1 MSSDETLSRDAMP
14 VSTVE
19 SWILRTRSTLD
30 EPSDRMD
37 VPMKSGAKSTNSA
50 EHPQQ
55 ALGIEVSLLTGA
67 ADKPYAFGLAT
78 ELAAEEVVLDVIGND
93 ELDCPEFHG
102 LPKLN
107 FLNLRGDQDPNVSR
121 LRKALRVLLY
131 YLKLIRYAAGA
142 QPRIFHILWN
152 NKFKHFDRTI
162 LMLYYRWLGKKVVL
176 TVHNVNAETR
186 DSRDSW
192 WNRLTLRLQYQLADH
207 LFLHTEKMREELIK
221 SFGVARDR
229 TTVIPFGINNAV
241 PNTDLSSQEARV
253 RLGIRENEKMIL
265 FFGHIAP
272 YKGLEYLVAAF
283 QKVALKHGEYRLVVA
298 GRPKDCE
305 KYWQEIL
312 DSIRDDVRDGRIL
325 LRAQYIPDEETEVFF
340 KAADVMVLPYRYI
353 YQSGVLFLG
362 YSFGLPVLAAD
373 VGALKE
379 DVVEGKTGFVFAPE
393 NSGDLARVIENYF
406 ASDLYKELSSRRR
419 GIIDYANERNSWHV
433 VGELTRGVYSKLL
446 QYETPEKLLN
456 ERQSEAHGE

>member
-1 MSSDETLSRDAMP
+1 
-14 VSTVE
+14 
-19 SWILRTRSTLD
+19 
-30 EPSDRMD
+30 MD
-37 VPMKSGAKSTNSA
+37 VPMKSGAKSTNPA

-55 ALGIEVSLLTGA
+55 ALEIEVSLLTGA

-102 LPKLN
+102 SPKLN
-107 FLNLRGDQDPNVSR
+107 FLNLRGDQNPNVSGF
-121 LRKALRVLLY
+121 RKALRVLNY

-192 WNRLTLRLQYQLADH
+192 WNRLTLRLQYQLSDH
-207 LFLHTEKMREELIK
+207 LFLHTEKMRDELIEG
-221 SFGVARDR
+221 FGVARDR

-241 PNTDLSSQEARV
+241 PNTDLSSREARA
-253 RLGIRENEKMIL
+253 RLGIRENEKVIL

-283 QKVALKHGEYRLVVA
+283 RKVALKQGEYRLVVA

-312 DSIRDDVRDGRIL
+312 DSIRDEVRDARIL
-325 LRAQYIPDEETEVFF
+325 LRADYIPDEETEVFF

-373 VGALKE
+373 VGSLKE
-379 DVVEGKTGFVFAPE
+379 EVVEGKTGFVFAPE
-393 NSGDLARVIENYF
+393 NSEDLARVIENYF

-446 QYETPEKLLN
+446 HHETQEKLLN
-456 ERQSEAHGE
+456 ERQSEAHGG

>member
-1 MSSDETLSRDAMP
+1 
-14 VSTVE
+14 
-19 SWILRTRSTLD
+19 
-30 EPSDRMD
+30 
-37 VPMKSGAKSTNSA
+37 MKSGAKSTNSA

>member
-1 MSSDETLSRDAMP
+1 
-14 VSTVE
+14 
-19 SWILRTRSTLD
+19 
-30 EPSDRMD
+30 MD
-37 VPMKSGAKSTNSA
+37 VSMKSGAKSTNSA

-102 LPKLN
+102 SPKLN

-207 LFLHTEKMREELIK
+207 LFLHTEKMREELIEG
-221 SFGVARDR
+221 FGVARDL

-241 PNTDLSSQEARV
+241 PQTDLSSREARA
-253 RLGIRENEKMIL
+253 RLGIRENEKVIL

-283 QKVALKHGEYRLVVA
+283 QKAALKHGEYRLVVA
-298 GRPKDCE
+298 GRPKNCE

-312 DSIRDDVRDGRIL
+312 ESIRDEVRDGRIL
-325 LRAQYIPDEETEVFF
+325 LRAEYIPDKETEVFF

-393 NSGDLARVIENYF
+393 NSEDLARVIENYF

-433 VGELTRGVYSKLL
+433 VGELTRGVYAKLL
-446 QYETPEKLLN
+446 HHETPEKLLN
-456 ERQSEAHGE
+456 ERQSEAHGG